1 MMPEPPGPFNEE
13 EEDEEEDEFEEEEAL
28 LILKCRLMVQR
39 KPLSCDGRC
48 VKKNEG
54 TLEMD
59 VCNHFLIVDATE
71 EEEAEY
77 DSIEEN

>member
-1 MMPEPPGPFNEE
+1 MPGPEGPGPFEDE
-13 EEDEEEDEFEEEEAL
+13 AEEDEDDDLEGPL
-28 LILKCRLMVQR
+28 LILKCRLMVER
-39 KPLSCDGRC
+39 KPTSCTGEC
-48 VKKNEG
+48 VKRSGG

-59 VCNHFLIVDATE
+59 VCEHFLIVDATE